1 MGDSIMKKY
10 DFIILGA
17 GSAGCVLANR
27 ISENPEVS
35 VCLIEAGSKDND
47 PRLHIPLGFAF
58 LGDKSKYSWAY
69 NTEPQKE
76 FEKVA
81 VTQPETAVVDSTGG
95 VHHVESENMEHRRGY
110 QPRGKTLGGSSAI
123 NAMLYVRGHKW
134 DYDHWAE
141 LGNNGW
147 SYSDILPYFKK
158 AEHNEMFN
166 DEFHGQNGP
175 LNVSKIRHENT
186 PTKDFVETA
195 AKIHGYN
202 DDFNGSDQEG
212 IGFYQTTQKN
222 GKRCS
227 AAKAYLVPAL
237 KRENLTVMTDT
248 NVNKIII
255 ENKKAVGVECIDDK
269 GSSFL
274 IHSKKEVLLSSGAF
288 GSPQILLRS
297 GIGPIEEISKHGIE
311 QQHELPGVG
320 KNLQDH
326 IDYLSVHKYNSI
338 ELIGFSLKSIFYK
351 FPLEIIKYIFAKVGL
366 FTSTVAEAGGFI
378 KTNDEK
384 DIPDIQL
391 HFAPAMVIDHGRTSV
406 WGHGLSC
413 HVCLLRPKSRGE
425 VTLKSSDP
433 FEDPLID
440 PKFLSHPD
448 DVTDLVEGYKKMMT
462 ILNKSPVSKYTSSH
476 VQRPIDLND
485 NEDIEQAIREEA
497 DTVYHP
503 VGTCKMGSDEMAVV
517 NHNLEVHGI
526 EGLRVVD
533 ASIMPTLIGGN
544 TNAPTIMIGEK
555 ASDIIL
561 EHWS

>member
-1 MGDSIMKKY
+1 MKNY

-27 ISENPEVS
+27 ISENSELK

-47 PRLHIPLGFAF
+47 PRLHIPIGFAF

-69 NTEPQKE
+69 DTVPQKE
-76 FEKVA
+76 FEKVVVA
-81 VTQPETAVVDSTGG
+81 EPETAVVDSAGG
-95 VHHVESENMEHRRGY
+95 VHQVEAESMEHRKGF
-110 QPRGKTLGGSSAI
+110 QPRGKTLGGSSSI

-134 DYDHWAE
+134 DYDHWSN
-141 LGNNGW
+141 LGNKGW
-147 SYSDILPYFKK
+147 SYSEVLPYFRK
-158 AEHNEMFN
+158 AEHNEMFD
-166 DEFHGQNGP
+166 DEFHGQDGP
-175 LNVSKIRHENT
+175 LNVSKIRHENK
-186 PTKDFVETA
+186 PTKDFVESA
-195 AKIHGYN
+195 SKIYSFN
-202 DDFNGSDQEG
+202 EDFNGSIQEG

-227 AAKAYLVPAL
+227 AAKAYLVPIL
-237 KRENLTVMTDT
+237 DRENLTVMTDT

-255 ENKKAVGVECIDDK
+255 ENKKAVGVECIDKDGK
-269 GSSFL
+269 SFT
-274 IHSKKEVLLSSGAF
+274 IQADKEVLLSSGAF

-297 GIGPIEEISKHGIE
+297 GVGPAEEIIKHGIDHK
-311 QQHELPGVG
+311 HELPGVG

-326 IDYLSVHKYNSI
+326 IDYLSVHKYNSM

-351 FPLEIIKYIFAKVGL
+351 FPLEILKYIFAKVGM

-378 KTNDEK
+378 KSRQDIE
-384 DIPDIQL
+384 IPDLQL

-425 VTLKSSDP
+425 VTLNSSDP
-433 FEDPLID
+433 FEDPRID

-448 DVTDLVEGYKKMMT
+448 DMKDMIAGYKKMMA
-462 ILNKSPVSKYTSSH
+462 ILNTGPVSKYTSNH
-476 VQRPIDLND
+476 VQRPIDIND
-485 NEDIEQAIREEA
+485 DKDIEQAIREDA

-517 NHNLEVHGI
+517 NDSLKVHGI
-526 EGLRVVD
+526 EGLRVID

-555 ASDIIL
+555 AADIIIDD
-561 EHWS
+561 WS